1 MLTLIDQVS
10 LMIHS
15 EQTCFWNISLRG
27 LRCFSHTIEAA
38 IQGFFCVATEAYEI
52 NISKVLRISCKGGRC
67 MNFFTLTTKAR
78 ANPAKPLRLLLR
90 IALAFLPFGQKRKAL
105 PVMLF
110 ILLIRFYCARYSVGG
125 VDSPPKL
132 PDIISHIKP
141 LSENTCKIMISSD
154 TNS

>member
-1 MLTLIDQVS
+1 M
-10 LMIHS
+10 S
-15 EQTCFWNISLRG
+15 EYFKLQT
-27 LRCFSHTIEAA
+27 
-38 IQGFFCVATEAYEI
+38 QYCVINATEAEI
-52 NISKVLRISCKGGRC
+52 FSISSAAKEYLKQMQVKLYIYIKISA
-67 MNFFTLTTKAR
+67 TLIFIIVRNEAR

-154 TNS
+154 THS

>member
-1 MLTLIDQVS
+1 M
-10 LMIHS
+10 S
-15 EQTCFWNISLRG
+15 EYFKLQTQYCGIN
-27 LRCFSHTIEAA
+27 
-38 IQGFFCVATEAYEI
+38 ATEAEI
-52 NISKVLRISCKGGRC
+52 FSISSAAKEYLKQMQVKLYIYIKISA
-67 MNFFTLTTKAR
+67 TLIFIIVRNEAR

-154 TNS
+154 THS

>member
-1 MLTLIDQVS
+1 LYINIWMLT
-10 LMIHS
+10 S
-15 EQTCFWNISLRG
+15 EQ
-27 LRCFSHTIEAA
+27 
-38 IQGFFCVATEAYEI
+38 
-52 NISKVLRISCKGGRC
+52 
-67 MNFFTLTTKAR
+67 KAR

>member
-1 MLTLIDQVS
+1 MYNRSRKIRASPALQQKSSRSTLAKLSLFLLDVS
-10 LMIHS
+10 DAQFFHS
-15 EQTCFWNISLRG
+15 YAE
-27 LRCFSHTIEAA
+27 
-38 IQGFFCVATEAYEI
+38 
-52 NISKVLRISCKGGRC
+52 
-67 MNFFTLTTKAR
+67 AR

-141 LSENTCKIMISSD
+141 LSENTYKIMISSD

>member
-1 MLTLIDQVS
+1 M
-10 LMIHS
+10 S
-15 EQTCFWNISLRG
+15 EYFKLQT
-27 LRCFSHTIEAA
+27 
-38 IQGFFCVATEAYEI
+38 QYCVINATEAEI
-52 NISKVLRISCKGGRC
+52 FSISSTAKEYLKQMQVKLYIYIKISA
-67 MNFFTLTTKAR
+67 TLIFIIVRNEAR

-154 TNS
+154 THS

>member
-15 EQTCFWNISLRG
+15 EQTCFWNTSLRG

-125 VDSPPKL
+125 
-132 PDIISHIKP
+132 
-141 LSENTCKIMISSD
+141 
-154 TNS
+154 